1 MGSAL
6 LSSARA
12 APRQER
18 VAAGRQGRA
27 AAGRLGVGSRELVC
41 WSPNRSAAERVVSA
55 ASAPSQAAAAG
66 VDDARLG
73 SAETRPAAG
82 LVGGRALRLAHLT

>member
-12 APRQER
+12 APRQEI

-27 AAGRLGVGSRELVC
+27 AAGRLGVGSRALVC
-41 WSPNRSAAERVVSA
+41 WSPNQSAAERVVSA
-55 ASAPSQAAAAG
+55 TSVPSQ
-66 VDDARLG
+66 VDAWLG

-82 LVGGRALRLAHLT
+82 LVGWHALRLAHLM